1 MSTEEVWLAIW
12 LLRPPME
19 AMFMMLCVP
28 NLFPWHVVFF
38 LGSCHLVVPR
48 CSSLHVCASCRAGIA
63 VSIYVR

>member
-1 MSTEEVWLAIW
+1 MV
-12 LLRPPME
+12 
-19 AMFMMLCVP
+19 LCVP
-28 NLFPWHVVFF
+28 NLFPCHVVFF